1 MAVKTNND
9 IDNKWE
15 FGAVIIKQWKKVS
28 LLLIL
33 TGIIIFCLQVRM
45 LQCGNA
51 KIIKEPLRTPKTL
64 PAGGRE

>member
-1 MAVKTNND
+1 MSND

-15 FGAVIIKQWKKVS
+15 FGAVIIKQWKKVA

-33 TGIIIFCLQVRM
+33 IGIIIFCLQIRL
-45 LQCGNA
+45 LQCGDA

-64 PAGGRE
+64 PMGGQQ

>member
-1 MAVKTNND
+1 MSND

-15 FGAVIIKQWKKVS
+15 FGAVIIKQWKKVA

-33 TGIIIFCLQVRM
+33 IGIIIFCLQIRM
-45 LQCGNA
+45 LKGGNA

-64 PAGGRE
+64 PVGGQQ